1 MLRLPKLEVLEP
13 STLNEACALLA
24 EHGDR
29 ARTMAGGTDLVPNM
43 KHEITTPEL
52 IVGLWRI
59 PELKGV
65 RLDPATNTLHIGAT
79 MTLHALANEPLLQ
92 RWVPSLAE
100 ACAQVAGPQ
109 LRRMG
114 TIGGN
119 ICLDTRCV
127 YINQTYFWRSALGFC
142 LKKDGSKCHVV
153 AGGRR
158 CVAAAS
164 NDSAPVLMSL
174 GASLV
179 IASANGTR
187 EVSVDDF
194 YTTDGVFNQARTHQE
209 IVAELRIPLPKPNTI
224 MAYDK
229 LRTRAAIDFPELG
242 VAVLARLDNQE
253 RAEHADVC
261 VTALGSRPVHVKNLE
276 PAYKDRLFDDHT
288 IEAIAELAYQRC
300 KPLTNIASDPT
311 YRREMVRVFVR
322 RAFRRARERAAS

>member
-13 STLNEACALLA
+13 STLHEACALLA

-65 RLDPATNTLHIGAT
+65 RLDTATNTLHVGAT
-79 MTLHALANEPLLQ
+79 TSLHALANEPLLQ
-92 RWVPSLAE
+92 RYVPSLAE

-164 NDSAPVLMSL
+164 NDSAPVLMTL
-174 GASLV
+174 GATLV
-179 IASANGTR
+179 ISSANGSR
-187 EVSVDDF
+187 EVSIDDF

-209 IVAELRIPLPKPNTI
+209 IVSELRIPLPKPNTI
-224 MAYDK
+224 MAYNK

-242 VAVLARLDNQE
+242 VAVLARLDHQE

-261 VTALGSRPVHVKNLE
+261 VTALGARPVHVKNLE
-276 PAYKDRLFDDHT
+276 PAYKDRLFDDAA
-288 IEAIAELAYQRC
+288 IESIAELAYQRC
-300 KPLTNIASDPT
+300 KPLTNIAADPT

-322 RAFRRARERAAS
+322 RAFRRARERLAS